1 MVDPIVYLD
10 GTWVKQSQAKI
21 SITDAGFLYGDGLFE
36 TIRFQNQK
44 LFRPDKHLK
53 RLQDGLNTLQLHMD
67 VIEKQSMDLLNG
79 SITRNNLQN
88 GLLRLIITRG
98 KIDSIPWTHSGPPSM
113 YILPRSLSPV
123 PESPVKIVWFQ
134 ESSYPLIR
142 FKPAIKSV
150 NYLGNMLA
158 KKDAQ
163 ALGAFEPI
171 FVNPDGF
178 ITEGAIRNICFI
190 RDNTVITPGVNLGVL
205 PGVMRDTVIEVVQA
219 MNVEFREENIPLSK
233 VNLMDEAFISS
244 TGVGV
249 VPCYWDGWQSDYKI
263 TGTIKKE
270 IENILRNCSS
280 FNNQ

>member
-36 TIRFQNQK
+36 TIRFQNQI

-53 RLQDGLNTLQLHMD
+53 RLHDGLNSLQLHLD
-67 VIEKQSMDLLNG
+67 VRDDQLMELLNG
-79 SITRNNLQN
+79 SITRNKLQN

-98 KIDSIPWTHSGPPSM
+98 RIEGIPWTHSGQPSV

-123 PESPVKIVWFQ
+123 PESPAKIVWVQ

-158 KKDAQ
+158 KKDAH

-190 RDNTVITPGVNLGVL
+190 RDNMVITPGVNLGVL
-205 PGVMRDTVIEVVQA
+205 PGVMRDTVIEVVKA
-219 MNVEFREENIPLSK
+219 MNLDFLEENIPLSD
-233 VNLMDEAFISS
+233 VNSMDEAFISS

-249 VPCYWDGWQSDYKI
+249 LPCYWDGWRSDFSVTNI
-263 TGTIKKE
+263 IKKKV
-270 IENILRNCSS
+270 ENILGN
-280 FNNQ
+280 

>member
-1 MVDPIVYLD
+1 D
-10 GTWVKQSQAKI
+10 
-21 SITDAGFLYGDGLFE
+21 
-36 TIRFQNQK
+36 
-44 LFRPDKHLK
+44 
-53 RLQDGLNTLQLHMD
+53 QLM
-67 VIEKQSMDLLNG
+67 ELLNG
-79 SITRNNLQN
+79 SITRNKLQN

-98 KIDSIPWTHSGPPSM
+98 RIEGIPWTHSGQPSV

-123 PESPVKIVWFQ
+123 PESPVKIVWVQ

-158 KKDAQ
+158 KKDAH

-190 RDNTVITPGVNLGVL
+190 RDNMVITPGVNLGVL
-205 PGVMRDTVIEVVQA
+205 PGVMRDTVIEVVKA
-219 MNVEFREENIPLSK
+219 MNLDFLEENIPLSD
-233 VNLMDEAFISS
+233 VNSMDEAFISS

-249 VPCYWDGWQSDYKI
+249 LPCYWDGWRSDFSVTNI
-263 TGTIKKE
+263 IKKKV
-270 IENILRNCSS
+270 ENILGN
-280 FNNQ
+280 